1 MYSHLLISY
10 GELALKG
17 LNRPRFEAQL
27 VENIRKALPKIP
39 KERIYRTRG
48 RCFVQLPGEPIDEIL
63 PALSRVF
70 GIVGI
75 SPAMAVEKNIEEIRE
90 ATWKVLVER
99 LERGIPFTFKLESR
113 RADKSFPLTSP
124 ELSKNVASYLVR
136 RASAEYPNLLTVDV
150 HNPQLMIKIEIRD
163 EGAYVYGERY
173 PGPGGLPVGMS
184 GKTLL
189 MLSGGIDSPVAG
201 WMMQKRGAEL
211 GGIHF
216 HSSPLTSER
225 AKEKVIELA
234 RVLAGWGGPLPL
246 YLVYFTEIQKALH
259 MNTPENLRVIL
270 MRRMMMRL
278 ANTIAQRDNYQAI
291 VTGESLGQVASQTL
305 DSLHVVNSLSAI
317 PVLRPLI
324 GLDKS
329 EIIERSEKIGTYE
342 LSIQPYEDCC
352 TLFVPKHPV
361 TRPSIGPLEKA
372 EEALPME
379 DLLVEAIE
387 KTQRLIIEPQR

>member
-1 MYSHLLISY
+1 MYTHLLISY

-27 VENIRKALPKIP
+27 IANIRQALPGIP
-39 KERIYRTRG
+39 PERIYRTRG
-48 RCFVQLPGEPIDEIL
+48 RCFVRLEGEPIDEVL
-63 PALSRVF
+63 PALGRVF
-70 GIVGI
+70 GLVAI
-75 SPAMAVEKNIEEIRE
+75 SPTIAVAKDLAQIQE
-90 ATWKVLVER
+90 AAWQVLKER
-99 LERGIPFTFKLESR
+99 LERGIPTTFKLESR

-124 ELSKNVASYLVR
+124 KLSQTVAAELVP
-136 RASAEYPNLLTVDV
+136 RAALEYPGLLSVDV
-150 HNPQLMIKIEIRD
+150 HKPELLIQIEIRD

-201 WMMQKRGAEL
+201 WMMQKRGVEL

-216 HSSPLTSER
+216 HSFPLTSER
-225 AKEKVIELA
+225 AKQKVIDLA
-234 RVLAGWGGPLPL
+234 RILASWGGPLPL
-246 YLVYFTEIQKALH
+246 YMVHFTEIQKALH
-259 MNTPENLRVIL
+259 AKTPENLRVIL

-278 ANTIAQRDNYQAI
+278 ANIIALRDNYQAI

-305 DSLHVVNSLSAI
+305 DSLQAANCLSQL

-324 GLDKS
+324 GMDKT
-329 EIIERSEKIGTYE
+329 EIIQRSDKIGTYE

-361 TRPSIGPLEKA
+361 TRPTLGPLEKA

-379 DLLVEAIE
+379 DLLHDAIE
-387 KTQRLIIEPQR
+387 KTQRLVTEPRQ

>member
-1 MYSHLLISY
+1 VYSHLLISY

-27 VENIRKALPKIP
+27 VGNIRRALPGIP

-48 RCFVQLPGEPIDEIL
+48 RIFVRLEGEPIAEVL
-63 PALSRVF
+63 PSLSRIF

-75 SPAMAVEKNIEEIRE
+75 SPAMAVDKNLEQICE
-90 ATWKVLVER
+90 AAWRVLVER
-99 LERGIPFTFKLESR
+99 LEVGIPFTFKLESR

-124 ELSKNVASYLVR
+124 ELTRNIASTLVR
-136 RASAEYPNLLTVDV
+136 RAAEQYPDLLTVDV
-150 HNPQLMIKIEIRD
+150 HNPELMIKIEIRD
-163 EGAYVYGERY
+163 EGAYIYGKRY
-173 PGPGGLPVGMS
+173 SGPGGLPVGVS

-201 WMMQKRGAEL
+201 WMMQKRGVEL

-216 HSSPLTSER
+216 HSFPLTSER
-225 AKEKVIELA
+225 AKQKVIDLA
-234 RVLAGWGGPLPL
+234 QVLAGWGGPLPL
-246 YLVYFTEIQKALH
+246 YMVYFTEIQKALH
-259 MNTPENLRVIL
+259 ANAPENLRVIL
-270 MRRMMMRL
+270 MRRIMIRL
-278 ANTIAQRDNYQAI
+278 ANMIAQRDNYQAI

-305 DSLHVVNSLSAI
+305 DSLGVVNCLSQL

-324 GLDKS
+324 GLDKA

-361 TRPSIGPLEKA
+361 TRPKVGPLEKA
-372 EEALPME
+372 EEALPLE
-379 DLLVEAIE
+379 DLLDEAIA
-387 KTQRLIIEPQR
+387 KTERLIIESQ